1 MSSIPTA
8 AEAARRR
15 RAGLELAREERPSA
29 SRVELLATFNVD
41 LLPSFLVEAF
51 DRFGLAVDAHAGPFG
66 QLSQEI
72 LDPSSGLYAAEPAE
86 VVLVPA
92 VEDLLQPLFTSPPS
106 HFPPDTAFELVHE
119 RLAELGG
126 LVETLLER
134 LPAAT
139 VYLVVFG
146 TDRLPV
152 SHVLDPAGAE
162 RGQTPLEHFTG
173 GVRKLGGLSPRVVVV
188 DWDWHVRAG
197 GWDAVRD
204 DRLWY
209 LGRMRLSPV
218 GCAALAELIARH
230 AAAFRGQA
238 KKVLALDLDGL
249 LWGGVVGETGLSG
262 IEIGEEGVGLAFQDL
277 QRELLKLHD
286 IGVLLVTCS
295 KNNVDDATEVFD
307 RHPGMVLRREHLAA
321 ERVNWQDKATNLREL
336 AEELNVGLDSFVF
349 LDDNPVERSWVQ
361 QACPE
366 VVVLEVP
373 DDPAERPGMLR
384 DAPWFD
390 RVETTAADRG
400 RATSYREQRERRRLQ
415 QNTTSFED
423 FLASLEQEAV
433 IERVNDGSLARAA
446 QLCQRTNQFNL
457 TTKRYTSSDL
467 ERMIVDPDYDLF
479 TLSVR
484 DRFGESGI
492 TGLAILH
499 HEDERTA
506 VDTLLMSCRI
516 LGRRL
521 EDAFLAYLA
530 ERAAAQGSSSLVGLF
545 EPTAKNAQVAAF
557 YSERGFERDAD
568 GVFSLDLRRG
578 GLETP
583 AGIVVKVGS
592 NA

>member
-1 MSSIPTA
+1 VSSIPTA